1 MKRTLWRHKRRQ
13 LIDHPQRTADQDLL
27 SGRDGFLQKGFQH
40 MTARAVL
47 RRINAL
53 SHSKVNS
60 QLTSTYAN
68 VCHSHHFEVAL
79 SSGRIVGAQTQF
91 AVNVQ
96 LAHVG
101 VVLADVETESA
112 VRVFRIGTNADRE
125 ISRAGVADE
134 HQACRPIRVGIVRHP
149 ALFRHDLD
157 VRH

>member
-79 SSGRIVGAQTQF
+79 SSGRITSKMGLKDCAVASQSCLGQAKMGAT
-91 AVNVQ
+91 
-96 LAHVG
+96 G
-101 VVLADVETESA
+101 
-112 VRVFRIGTNADRE
+112 
-125 ISRAGVADE
+125 
-134 HQACRPIRVGIVRHP
+134 
-149 ALFRHDLD
+149 ALQDPSP
-157 VRH
+157 